1 VAVMVV
7 ILFHLV
13 AGIPLTDAALRVA
26 IYRWL

>member
-7 ILFHLV
+7 ISFHLV

-26 IYRWL
+26 INLW